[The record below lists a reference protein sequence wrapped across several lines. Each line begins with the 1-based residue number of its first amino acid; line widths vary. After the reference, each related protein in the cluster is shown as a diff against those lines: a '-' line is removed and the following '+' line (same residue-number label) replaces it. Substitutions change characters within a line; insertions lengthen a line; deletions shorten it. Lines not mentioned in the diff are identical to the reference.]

1 MAKNPGTI
9 VLNLCAASGMCSA
22 IFFANVVGGTD
33 GRDNTGNSAKKLY
46 ANGAEYLHTN
56 DALNNKDKLSVP
68 YGTNV

>member
-1 MAKNPGTI
+1 
-9 VLNLCAASGMCSA
+9 MCSA